1 MACGCQAKRW
11 LQVRGYPDPVMDF
24 SSFSYCSNILCV
36 VNLKVLG
43 LKASWYTGF
52 AFTRYL
58 QSYNMWPWGSG
69 TPESPPCM
77 PLYNVLHRLRNV
89 TACMHTLHLYFNNK

>member
-11 LQVRGYPDPVMDF
+11 LQVRGNPDPVMDF
-24 SSFSYCSNILCV
+24 SSFSYFSNILCV

-43 LKASWYTGF
+43 LKAPWYTGS

-58 QSYNMWPWGSG
+58 QICGHG
-69 TPESPPCM
+69 VPEPQEIPHVCPYYIGCKWEM
-77 PLYNVLHRLRNV
+77 
-89 TACMHTLHLYFNNK
+89 